1 MHGCAGCLWRSVRV
15 TTTPTLPLWISTLLM
30 TQSAPLRRWA
40 SVVSF
45 RHTLHH
51 HHVMHHMGLVNVL
64 LPVLIVPLGQVATL
78 FPDIYFCIIHGPDNL
93 IC

>member
-1 MHGCAGCLWRSVRV
+1 MMWTHAWVCRV
-15 TTTPTLPLWISTLLM
+15 FVAQREGYNNTWINTYTPFVDLY
-30 TQSAPLRRWA
+30 AA
-40 SVVSF
+40 DD
-45 RHTLHH
+45 
-51 HHVMHHMGLVNVL
+51 MHHMGLVNVL